1 MKQFNCII
9 QVHLKTVRNKDKL
22 SIKQGQKTNRL
33 RDQEANN
40 QVNIQTNEEPKD
52 RKTDIQIES
61 RRGG

>member
-9 QVHLKTVRNKDKL
+9 RVHLKFVRNKDKL
-22 SIKQGQKTNRL
+22 SIKQGQNTNRL
-33 RDQEANN
+33 RDKETNN